1 MAGARVLVIDNYDS
15 FTYNLVQELA
25 ELGAEPTVVRN
36 DAWTLDQVREM
47 APDGIVISPGPGT
60 PERPSDVGISN
71 DVIRELGPTTPLL
84 GVCLGHQC
92 IGYVFGGRIVRAPEL
107 VHGKTSQI
115 YHRGEGV
122 LDGLPIP
129 FEATRYHSLIVERS
143 SLPHELKVT
152 AETGDEI
159 VMAMRHRTL
168 PIEGVQFHPESVLTA
183 EGMDMLRN
191 FLGRCA
197 QPVAG

>member
-1 MAGARVLVIDNYDS
+1 MSARVLIIDNYDS
-15 FTYNLVQELA
+15 FTYNLMQELA

-36 DAWTLDQVREM
+36 DVWTLSDVRSF

-60 PERPSDVGISN
+60 PENASDVGISN
-71 DVIRELGPTTPLL
+71 EVIREFGPTTPLL

-92 IGYVFGGRIVRAPEL
+92 IGYVYGARIARAPTL
-107 VHGKTSQI
+107 LHGKVSQI

-143 SLPHELKVT
+143 SLPHDLKVT
-152 AETGDEI
+152 AETADEL
-159 VMAMRHRTL
+159 VMAVRHRQH
-168 PIEGVQFHPESVLTA
+168 PVEGVQFHPESVLTT
-183 EGMDMLRN
+183 EGMRMLKN
-191 FLGRCA
+191 FLERCV
-197 QPVAG
+197 PAGVQT